1 MTETVVSILISG
13 GIITAFVIM
22 AIWAVKLYVKNKRA
36 GITHAETKPIDWD
49 DPDADFEQARRPID
63 EYLPGGLDWMAT
75 HKDDK

>member
-36 GITHAETKPIDWD
+36 GIRHDESKPIDWD
-49 DPDADFEQARRPID
+49 EEIQRTVKNID
-63 EYLPGGLDWMAT
+63 EYTLPGGIEYEALRRDE
-75 HKDDK
+75 